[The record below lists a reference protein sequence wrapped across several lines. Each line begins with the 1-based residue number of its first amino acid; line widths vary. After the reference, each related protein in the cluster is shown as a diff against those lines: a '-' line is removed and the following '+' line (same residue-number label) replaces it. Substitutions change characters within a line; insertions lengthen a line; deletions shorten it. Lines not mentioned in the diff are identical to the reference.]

1 MPPWT
6 SHPAT
11 ITPVPSTFSKLQA
24 QAVPPDS
31 LHGTVLCIEDQ
42 PVNMDQVEALI
53 GEFPHVRLLKAA
65 TGREGLRLARAE
77 RPELVLLD
85 MHLPDIGGL
94 SVVRELS
101 EEIAEKRMK
110 VVLLTGDH
118 MSIDVVKAMSLG
130 AHDYWLKP
138 LTREHL
144 RAGLVTALSA

>member
-1 MPPWT
+1 
-6 SHPAT
+6 
-11 ITPVPSTFSKLQA
+11 
-24 QAVPPDS
+24 
-31 LHGTVLCIEDQ
+31 
-42 PVNMDQVEALI
+42 
-53 GEFPHVRLLKAA
+53 
-65 TGREGLRLARAE
+65 
-77 RPELVLLD
+77 VLLD